1 MATLEDIFELLM
13 LEYAGLPDI
22 DYNDR
27 VVTIQAFVTGFQ
39 VKHNTYDDY
48 EQNKWVLSYWNHIY
62 VTLLNTHI
70 YSQDLGRWLRIDQS

>member
-27 VVTIQAFVTGFQ
+27 TVTIQAFVTGFQ
-39 VKHNTYDDY
+39 LKHTTY
-48 EQNKWVLSYWNHIY
+48 EFFFFW
-62 VTLLNTHI
+62 
-70 YSQDLGRWLRIDQS
+70 